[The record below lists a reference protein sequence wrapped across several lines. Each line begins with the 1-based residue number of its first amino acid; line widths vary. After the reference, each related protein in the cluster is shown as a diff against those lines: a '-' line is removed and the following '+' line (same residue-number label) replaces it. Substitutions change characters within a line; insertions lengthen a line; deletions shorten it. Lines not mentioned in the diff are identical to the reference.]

1 MTELETFISWL
12 ERQNKSLRVEPEE
25 NFTFVSVEA
34 GYSGFV
40 SILSFDK
47 EGKFFDI
54 GAYE

>member
-12 ERQNKSLRVEPEE
+12 ERQNKSVRVEPEE

>member
-12 ERQNKSLRVEPEE
+12 ERQNKSVRVEPEE

-54 GAYE
+54 GAFE

>member
-12 ERQNKSLRVEPEE
+12 ERQNIDFRVEPEE
-25 NFTFVSVEA
+25 NFTFVSIEA

-40 SILSFDK
+40 STLSFDK

>member
-12 ERQNKSLRVEPEE
+12 ERQNIDFRGEHDE
-25 NFTFVSVEA
+25 NFTFISVEK

>member
-12 ERQNKSLRVEPEE
+12 ERQNKSCRVEPEE